1 LAGLRDLGYFDGK
14 NVHIDFRFAEGHDDR
29 LPGLAAALVN
39 LNIDIIVTSGTGN
52 YAATRATQTIPIV
65 TMAAADMVAMGMV
78 SSLAYPAGNIT
89 GLTVF
94 VPELMAKRLDSYLE
108 DH

>member
-1 LAGLRDLGYFDGK
+1 M
-14 NVHIDFRFAEGHDDR
+14 
-29 LPGLAAALVN
+29 
-39 LNIDIIVTSGTGN
+39 LNIDVIVTSGTGN

-94 VPELMAKRLDSYLE
+94 VPELMAKRLELLKEIVPPLSRGGVTPVEGTEAGEFERVSRLG
-108 DH
+108 